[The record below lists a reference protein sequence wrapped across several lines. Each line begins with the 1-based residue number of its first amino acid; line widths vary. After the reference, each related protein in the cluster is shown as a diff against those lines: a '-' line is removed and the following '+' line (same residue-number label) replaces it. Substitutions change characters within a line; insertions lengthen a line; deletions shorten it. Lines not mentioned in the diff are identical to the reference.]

1 MDAGR
6 ARGAA
11 ASHSFDPLALSALA
25 LTEWLRRENG
35 VSDETSGILRE
46 LRVEIDKVLAPPAL
60 TEEPA
65 ETQSQGEEFVA
76 APPAESAEPPAS
88 ARKRRRS
95 ASPRRA
101 SDVTTRLQRRGG
113 RMVEERGFS
122 ESYPSRTF
130 SDDPNALAI
139 HFRRLEGRE
148 LPANAAELFRASAE
162 RYADM
167 GFPPIDDVVVY
178 PNGVDE
184 AAVEIREDDVAA
196 FLHKPYGPYVKAYF
210 KSPEFFRNE
219 VGGVPQG
226 ETSCVDWCFMPGG
239 EVPKPG
245 GDVTDTIARW
255 DVPDVAKGARNI
267 QIFWSLGPTDSG
279 CHNDETDSV
288 LIVICGQKT
297 VHLWRHRQKRSE
309 SQDERRRADDDD
321 PEPDDKVEL
330 GAGEA
335 LYIPTGMWHRIESVA
350 STLAFSVRIKRE
362 SVHGL

>member
-1 MDAGR
+1 MDET
-6 ARGAA
+6 
-11 ASHSFDPLALSALA
+11 LVLSARL
-25 LTEWLRRENG
+25 LTTLLRQQRDG
-35 VSDETSGILRE
+35 HVSDETLSILRA

-65 ETQSQGEEFVA
+65 ETHA
-76 APPAESAEPPAS
+76 AAAAWS
-88 ARKRRRS
+88 RS
-95 ASPRRA
+95 
-101 SDVTTRLQRRGG
+101 
-113 RMVEERGFS
+113 GFS
-122 ESYPSRTF
+122 ESYPSRDF
-130 SDDPNALAI
+130 SDDPNAPAI

-362 SVHGL
+362 SARGL